1 MKNGYTIL
9 LKPSEVKKLAMER
22 KKMKLKDMAE
32 LYGLSFQCMSNVLKD
47 GRCSQRI
54 YKQIFNEEK

>member
-1 MKNGYTIL
+1 MKNGYTML
-9 LKPSEVKKLAMER
+9 LSDAKKRKLASQR